1 MEFVPSV
8 SNPAFSRLQVP
19 WFGPQDKTYKAAG
32 LDSWLFY
39 PHYEGY
45 NIQHIAEGDFHG
57 NSWEDA
63 AGFVQRWAYWG
74 MIQEILTIGGLEG
87 YSVSNGGAD
96 QLRNFSGSLICVR
109 SCPKLPRTRIRL
121 ALNSPTKS
129 LPRSIPKH
137 SATIQP
143 DSSIGVV
150 SATKSDES
158 KGESAEEVAGRC
170 LGLGVS
176 INQIQES
183 LHVCWP

>member
-96 QLRNFSGSLICVR
+96 QLRNFSGSLPYLLMLWNCIHR
-109 SCPKLPRTRIRL
+109 DPE
-121 ALNSPTKS
+121 SPD
-129 LPRSIPKH
+129 
-137 SATIQP
+137 A
-143 DSSIGVV
+143 
-150 SATKSDES
+150 
-158 KGESAEEVAGRC
+158 
-170 LGLGVS
+170 GLGANNDC
-176 INQIQES
+176 IAT
-183 LHVCWP
+183 